1 MNEIVPIAGGL
12 LLGVCLWAVPA
23 RWRWLTGV
31 LGAVLIGVLATV
43 VSGEYRISWE
53 FLLFDIP
60 LAAASTLAA
69 YVGARQLAARVAAR
83 RETGDGWER

>member
-12 LLGVCLWAVPA
+12 LLGMCLWAVPA
-23 RWRWLTGV
+23 RWRLLTGL

-60 LAAASTLAA
+60 LAAVSTVAA
-69 YVGARQLAARVAAR
+69 YLGARQLSTRAVAR
-83 RETGDGWER
+83 RRDTEHS